1 MIFEENRTVSNI
13 EFIQIISM
21 ELYQFTYM
29 QTYCLILNSALI
41 IKMIIPKLNLYTSFL
56 STIPMTMTKL
66 FIREIKKIE
75 SKSRS
80 FAVICVCK
88 MYMKIV

>member
-21 ELYQFTYM
+21 ELYQFLVHC
-29 QTYCLILNSALI
+29 CLILNSALI

-66 FIREIKKIE
+66 FMREIKK
-75 SKSRS
+75 KLKVNH
-80 FAVICVCK
+80 AVWL
-88 MYMKIV
+88 